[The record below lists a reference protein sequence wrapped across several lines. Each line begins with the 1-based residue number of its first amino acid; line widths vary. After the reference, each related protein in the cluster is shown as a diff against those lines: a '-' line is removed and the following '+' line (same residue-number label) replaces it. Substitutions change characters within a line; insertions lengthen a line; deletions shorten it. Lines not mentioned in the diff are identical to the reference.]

1 MIKFAK
7 WAYSANWQNVLPLY
21 MTLFYKPISQ
31 YSIMYQRQVSFK
43 EAVERALKQNYCNF
57 SGRASRSE
65 FWWFVLFNFILSAVI
80 SIVFCWSQDTMNVIT
95 GLVNLALLLPSLGLA
110 VRRLHDIGKSG
121 WWIFISLIPI
131 VGWILLIVWYCKD
144 SQMETNEYGPV
155 PNMVQ

>member
-1 MIKFAK
+1 
-7 WAYSANWQNVLPLY
+7 
-21 MTLFYKPISQ
+21 
-31 YSIMYQRQVSFK
+31 MYQRQVSFK

>member
-1 MIKFAK
+1 
-7 WAYSANWQNVLPLY
+7 
-21 MTLFYKPISQ
+21 
-31 YSIMYQRQVSFK
+31 MYQRQVSFK
-43 EAVERALKQNYCNF
+43 EAVECALKQNYCNF

-65 FWWFVLFNFILSAVI
+65 FWWFALFNFILSAVI
-80 SIVFCWSQDTMNVIT
+80 SIVFCWNQNTMNVIT
-95 GLVNLALLLPSLGLA
+95 GLVNLALLLPNLGLA